1 MKRRTVLCLLALSA
15 AVSAT
20 PIAAR
25 QDPLAAAPRMTVADL
40 KKGLDAGRILVV
52 DVRDAHSFAAGHI
65 PGAVLIPLEQVVS
78 RVAELKASKKVI
90 VTYCS

>member
-1 MKRRTVLCLLALSA
+1 MKRRTALCLLALSA
-15 AVSAT
+15 ALSA

-25 QDPLAAAPRMTVADL
+25 QDPLEAVPRMTVADL

-52 DVRDAHSFAAGHI
+52 DVRDVHSFAAGHI

-78 RVAELKASKKVI
+78 RSAELKASKKVI